1 MGVFLL
7 AIAQQSGEVSLS
19 RRGRKQIVATHHLI
33 DAGLFVIHHDGE
45 VVGRHPVTATQ
56 HEIIDHSG
64 VGAAQQVGDRVLGCL
79 GAKPQRWRAPG
90 VGLCGALR

>member
-45 VVGRHPVTATQ
+45 VVGHHPVTAT
-56 HEIIDHSG
+56 
-64 VGAAQQVGDRVLGCL
+64 
-79 GAKPQRWRAPG
+79 
-90 VGLCGALR
+90 